1 MAENLTRADVADQLR
16 GSLPDKIKGVGNVLY
31 ENVVGG
37 RIDDYESP
45 GEKVGAGIGSFLK
58 SVPNR
63 VQSFVESPVES
74 TRQAVGNLDSYLED
88 LYSRVS
94 SEDPMAAMEAAQFAM
109 TGGVGV
115 ALAKGYNVGELLDY
129 DPNVAK
135 IFIGPVGADNLA
147 EAGQPTAKKV
157 LNIAKVMKMQGA
169 SSDEIRNATN
179 KVIEREDPSLG
190 GVSKNAAGAFVVELD
205 DSKMDLRSEKAIRSA
220 TGGMQTSSGG
230 MYFPASIEKVL
241 KGEKFSK
248 AYPNEGSLQI
258 STEAEAPRRGVRGT
272 ADPETGRVETFV
284 ERPRVVNVTAHE
296 LQHLAQFIE
305 NFPVGGNF
313 EEAAE
318 GLFGPVARDFA
329 EISILLERYDGAIPD
344 WEFEKPKFGDTGFA
358 NPKEAKKTAQQLLDE
373 ADGDADLASEAAM
386 MQGDEILNSPSFYLG
401 QLYQAVAGEVEARNV
416 QTRLSMTAAERRA
429 TRPEDTEDIPRDQQV
444 VVRGDGMVFDEKA
457 EGGEMRKGGEKTFE
471 FNSYDIDGQERP
483 AIDFKDGTTMFEHEI
498 LEMFDQFKTAPEPIP
513 GNETK
518 RQILRFLFQNNPTK
532 EEFIKH
538 FSTHR
543 LAQGGEMRK
552 GVGSLSETA
561 RRMNEGGEAKIYI
574 PTQEDLDK
582 MALRVKKTY
591 GFDPVKEALNEGVDP
606 DLALRIMM
614 RESSGDHSK
623 GSDKGAIG
631 LMGLMPITAKDVGV
645 DRTDPYEN
653 YVGGLRY
660 LKKMQARFGP
670 VEGIAAYNAGPTAVE
685 KYEGIPPFA
694 ETQDYVR
701 AVLTPFTGVDY
712 EDQIQE
718 DAETALM
725 QMPVQAAETVMT
737 RPLARPPVMYD
748 GPRPMQ
754 RPTMPQDAPQ
764 QQMMQ
769 QAVASAPQPQSLQQ
783 KYSPQGIEQMLT
795 GTIGEPLLPRQFQQ
809 GSPYSSMQ

>member
-1 MAENLTRADVADQLR
+1 MSENLTRADVADQLR
-16 GSLPDKIKGVGNVLY
+16 GSLLDKAKGVGNVLY

-37 RIDDYESP
+37 RIDDYDSP

-58 SVPNR
+58 SVPNQ
-63 VQSFVESPVES
+63 VQSFLKRPVE
-74 TRQAVGNLDSYLED
+74 TTGQAVENLDSYLED
-88 LYSRVS
+88 LYSKVS
-94 SEDPMAAMEAAQFAM
+94 SGDPMAAMETAQFAM

-115 ALAKGYNVGELLDY
+115 ALAKGYKVGELLDY

-147 EAGQPTAKKV
+147 EAGQATAKKV

-169 SSDEIRNATN
+169 SPDEIRNATN

-190 GVSKNAAGAFVVELD
+190 GVSTNAAGAFVVELD
-205 DSKMDLRSEKAIRSA
+205 DSKMDLRSEKAIAKA
-220 TGGMQTSSGG
+220 TGGMQTPSGG
-230 MYFPASIEKVL
+230 MYFPAGVEKVL
-241 KGEKFSK
+241 KGDPFSK

-258 STEAEAPRRGVRGT
+258 LTEAEAPRRGVRGT
-272 ADPETGRVETFV
+272 ADPETGRIQTFV

-329 EISILLERYDGAIPD
+329 EISILLERYDGEIPD

-386 MQGDEILNSPSFYLG
+386 MQGDEILNSPNFYLG
-401 QLYQAVAGEVEARNV
+401 QLYQAVSGEVEARNV

-457 EGGEMRKGGEKTFE
+457 
-471 FNSYDIDGQERP
+471 D
-483 AIDFKDGTTMFEHEI
+483 
-498 LEMFDQFKTAPEPIP
+498 
-513 GNETK
+513 
-518 RQILRFLFQNNPTK
+518 
-532 EEFIKH
+532 
-538 FSTHR
+538 
-543 LAQGGEMRK
+543 GGEMRK
-552 GVGSLSETA
+552 GVGSLSEIA

-574 PTQEDLDK
+574 PTQEDLDE

-631 LMGLMPITAKDVGV
+631 LMGLMPITAEDVGV
-645 DRTDPYEN
+645 DRTDPFEN

-660 LKKMQARFGP
+660 LKKMQARFGD

-685 KYEGIPPFA
+685 KYNGIPPFA
-694 ETQDYVR
+694 ETQAYVR

-725 QMPVQAAETVMT
+725 QMPVEMASNVMK
-737 RPLARPPVMYD
+737 RPRARPPVMYD

-754 RPTMPQDAPQ
+754 RSTMPQDAPQ
-764 QQMMQ
+764 QEMIK
-769 QAVASAPQPQSLQQ
+769 QAVQPQSLQQ

-795 GTIGEPLLPRQFQQ
+795 GTNSELLLPRQFQQ